1 MNPYRILGVGEN
13 ASDET
18 VARAYKRLAKKY
30 HPDLNPGNAA
40 AAAKMGEINRAY
52 SDIKA
57 MRQQSASRS
66 DGGPEPGK
74 AYDPDA
80 EARRDYTYY
89 YRKPRMDPVMMILA
103 AVVMFF
109 LIRLILNVLF
119 GGYSA
124 PPSAPE
130 QGNAAPDYGQYQVIP

>member
-13 ASDET
+13 ASDEA
-18 VARAYKRLAKKY
+18 VARAYKRLAKRY

-40 AAAKMGEINRAY
+40 AAEKMGEINRAY

-66 DGGPEPGK
+66 GGGFGPNT

-89 YRKPRMDPVMMILA
+89 YRKPRMDPIMMILA

-109 LIRLILNVLF
+109 LVRLVLNVLF
-119 GGYSA
+119 GGYFS

-130 QGNAAPDYGQYQVIP
+130 HGNTAPDFGQYQVIP